1 MKFQSPE
8 HVVAEIA
15 DDFLGGD
22 SLLKEPEKG
31 WFQFLLFKLLLKDL
45 CNTTVRSLV
54 GLALMPVI
62 MPPADTSCVAQEVKA
77 WEFSAVPPLLPVAAR
92 WLPGALCLALQ

>member
-31 WFQFLLFKLLLKDL
+31 LFQFLLFKLLLKDL
-45 CNTTVRSLV
+45 CNTTMRSLV
-54 GLALMPVI
+54 GVALMP
-62 MPPADTSCVAQEVKA
+62 PAYTNCVTQEVTA
-77 WEFSAVPPLLPVAAR
+77 WELGTVPAMLPVAER
-92 WLPGALCLALQ
+92 WLPGAPRRALQ